1 MKLRAAP
8 VSTQPSIRAD
18 DGEVPVPLP
27 EADALAYS
35 DCFSCLAEPTRVR
48 LLHAVAVAERELGV
62 GELAERV
69 GVSQPT
75 ASHHLRKLAET
86 GFVLLRKA
94 GTSTLVRVNEGC
106 CTGLPHAA
114 EVVMGVLGAQPCRSM
129 GLAAGVTLRP
139 MRARDWPAV
148 RRIYAEGIATGNAT
162 FETEVPPQEHLDRH
176 WLPGHRWVAEL
187 DGTVAGWAALTRV
200 SERDCYAGVVETSLY
215 VGEGVRGRGIGG
227 ALVRQ
232 QVEAADLAGLWTL
245 QTSVFPE
252 NRASL
257 AVHRA
262 AGFRIVGVRERIA
275 QLHGRWRD
283 TVLLERRSPAV
294 GPDLP

>member
-1 MKLRAAP
+1 MTAP
-8 VSTQPSIRAD
+8 LLES
-18 DGEVPVPLP
+18 
-27 EADALAYS
+27 DALTYVN
-35 DCFSCLAEPTRVR
+35 CFSCLADPTRVR

-62 GELAERV
+62 GELAKRV

-114 EVVMGVLGAQPCRSM
+114 DVVMGVL
-129 GLAAGVTLRP
+129 AARPSSSTGQTAGMTLRP

-162 FETEVPPQEHLDRH
+162 FETEVPPQEQLYRD
-176 WLPGHRWVAEL
+176 WLPDHRWVAEL
-187 DGTVAGWAALTRV
+187 EGTVAGWAALARV
-200 SERDCYAGVVETSLY
+200 SERHCYAGVVETSVY
-215 VGEGVRGRGIGG
+215 VDEGVRGRGIGG
-227 ALVRQ
+227 ALVRR

-262 AGFRIVGVRERIA
+262 AGFRIAGVRERIA

-294 GPDLP
+294 GPGLP